1 MKAVICIGTNIGDKT
16 NNIKDS
22 VKALMHLPSTEVIKL
37 SSVYETEPWGYLEQD
52 NFYNICV
59 MVETEL
65 SPKVLLGACLGIEAA
80 AGRER
85 PFKNAPRVLDMDVL
99 LYEGCSMN
107 EQELM
112 LPHPRIGERAF
123 VLVPLKDI
131 VHDLKFNTE
140 NYAENYEKCD
150 KNSVKQVF
158 EINIQEFLKS

>member
-1 MKAVICIGTNIGDKT
+1 MKAIIGIGTNIGDKV
-16 NNIKDS
+16 NNIKES
-22 VKALMHLPSTEVIKL
+22 VKALMHLPATEVVKL

-52 NFYNICV
+52 RFYNICV
-59 MVETEL
+59 MVETQL
-65 SPKVLLGACLGIEAA
+65 SPKTLLGACLGIEAA

-99 LYEGCSMN
+99 LYEDCTLN

-123 VLVPLKDI
+123 VLAPLKDI
-131 VHDLKFNTE
+131 IPDLRFNNE

-150 KNSVKQVF
+150 KNSVNKVF
-158 EINIQEFLKS
+158 EINIQELLKC